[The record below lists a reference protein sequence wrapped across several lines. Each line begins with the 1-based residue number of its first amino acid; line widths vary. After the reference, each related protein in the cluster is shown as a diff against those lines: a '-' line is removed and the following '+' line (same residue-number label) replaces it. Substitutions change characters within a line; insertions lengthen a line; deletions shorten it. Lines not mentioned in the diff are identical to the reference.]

1 MADTWHEQQPTAQQ
15 LEQTKRVEK
24 ALCNEL
30 NLLAR
35 EGIPAACIL
44 SGLGITI
51 ADLLTHNGDS
61 SAVAPWFEAQARMIR
76 RLQGPSN

>member
-1 MADTWHEQQPTAQQ
+1 MTDAWNEHDPTPQQ
-15 LEQTKRVEK
+15 LQQTKRVEK

-51 ADLLTHNGDS
+51 ADLLTHNRDS
-61 SAVAPWFEAQARMIR
+61 SALAPWFQAQARMIR
-76 RLQGPSN
+76 RLQGPGN